1 MTYAVYM
8 STTRDNTGNRN
19 KFADDKFPDNCI
31 LGNISARRRKLKINN
46 LQSFTLF
53 FERWNKTDGQQEDY
67 FPLPRLLTAISLRY
81 FEELHPVL
89 VTQPKALAA
98 AIAFLVP
105 TDIIAVRLIVE
116 TSGDELEVIKL
127 PMCW

>member
-19 KFADDKFPDNCI
+19 KFTDDKFSDNCI
-31 LGNISARRRKLKINN
+31 LGSISARRRKLKINN

-67 FPLPRLLTAISLRY
+67 FSLKKKSQSIG
-81 FEELHPVL
+81 V
-89 VTQPKALAA
+89 
-98 AIAFLVP
+98 AF
-105 TDIIAVRLIVE
+105 
-116 TSGDELEVIKL
+116 
-127 PMCW
+127 